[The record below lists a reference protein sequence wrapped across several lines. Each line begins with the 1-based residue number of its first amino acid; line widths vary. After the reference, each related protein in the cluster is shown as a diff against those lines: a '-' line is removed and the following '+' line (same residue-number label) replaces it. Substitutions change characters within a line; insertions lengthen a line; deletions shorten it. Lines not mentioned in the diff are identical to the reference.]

1 MRTPSLIT
9 LTLALLLPACGA
21 RQPTATSAPPV
32 AAAGD
37 AQVIAAAD
45 VPAASPWQG
54 LGRTELSTLVRDDA
68 RRRLDTEGEP
78 GFDAAQLGTYVT
90 TPAQGP
96 ALSGRRCDRLLDL
109 AVVALAN
116 GALDEAEG
124 LVRLVRARARNR
136 NMVFAGTTVLAEIA
150 RRRAGDDPAAQQ
162 RAIEG
167 VLRELP
173 RQRFGAATV
182 VFQMY
187 QTQAQLDARAE
198 QTRQQMVSPET
209 ARAVLW
215 FSEVMP
221 GVVRARERFLAAVT
235 AVRAELDRQPAE
247 PEYNFRDVDLA
258 GQRDARP
265 VNVAVWDVGTNPDL
279 FRAQLIENPG
289 EPANGQDD
297 DHDGLVDDTH
307 GIASDPDPAQTALFY
322 NPGEATIRQ
331 YSPFLRG
338 VMDLRAGMA
347 STPAAQ
353 RVLELQRGVTDAAA
367 ARALDQRLDEV
378 GEWAHGTHVAGIM
391 LRGNPHA
398 RLAIFRS
405 AWAGES
411 RVYDQRG
418 PTDAELDAE
427 AANIDAIAGFIN
439 RHRVRV
445 VNASLGFSR
454 EYVEDALRHER
465 ALYRTDADVRARAEV
480 VQQRRRAN
488 WQRVFTACP
497 QTLFVVAAG
506 NSNQDVIEYGE
517 VPASNDGATNLLVV
531 GAVDRF
537 GHWATFTN
545 SNPERVQV
553 FDHGVEVDSLV
564 PSGERVPL
572 SGTSMASPN
581 VANLAGKLA
590 ALDPALTPERLITVI
605 RETGRPIAAP
615 FNGRIT
621 DEAAAIARVRRERRP
636 VAPARPVTPARP
648 AAR

>member
-1 MRTPSLIT
+1 MQTPSLLT

-21 RQPTATSAPPV
+21 RQSSPSTVLSPV
-32 AAAGD
+32 ADAPD
-37 AQVIAAAD
+37 AQVAAAAD

-54 LGRTELSTLVRDDA
+54 LGRVELSTLVRDDA
-68 RRRLDTEGEP
+68 QRRLVTEGEP
-78 GFDAAQLGTYVT
+78 GFDAAQLGAYVAH
-90 TPAQGP
+90 PAQAP
-96 ALSGRRCDRLLDL
+96 ELSGRRCDRLLDL

-116 GALDEAEG
+116 HALDEAEG
-124 LVRLVRARARNR
+124 IVRLVRARARNR
-136 NMVFAGTTVLAEIA
+136 NMVFTGTTVLSEIA
-150 RRRAGDDPAAQQ
+150 RQRAGADTAAQQ

-173 RQRFGAATV
+173 KPRFGSATV
-182 VFQMY
+182 VFQVF
-187 QTQAQLDARAE
+187 QAQAQLDARVE
-198 QTRQQMVSPET
+198 QTKQQMVSAET

-221 GVVRARERFLAAVT
+221 DVVRHREQFLAAVAT
-235 AVRAELDRQPAE
+235 VRAELDRQPAE

-265 VNVAVWDVGTNPDL
+265 VNVAVWDVGTNPEL
-279 FRAQLIENPG
+279 FRTQLLENPG

-297 DHDGLVDDTH
+297 DHDGIVDDTW

-322 NPGEATIRQ
+322 NPGADVIAQ

-338 VMDLRAGMA
+338 VMDLRAGLA

-367 ARALDQRLDEV
+367 ARALDEHLGAV

-391 LRGNPHA
+391 LRGNPSA

-411 RVYDQRG
+411 RVYDERG
-418 PTDAELDAE
+418 PTDAELTAE
-427 AANIDAIAGFIN
+427 GANIDAIAGFIN
-439 RHRVRV
+439 RHHVRV

-480 VQQRRRAN
+480 VQERRRAN
-488 WQRVFTACP
+488 WQRVFAQCP

-506 NSNQDVIEYGE
+506 NSNQDVLEYGE
-517 VPASNDGATNLLVV
+517 VPASNNGATNLLVV

-564 PSGERVPL
+564 PSGEHVPL

-581 VANLAGKLA
+581 VANLAGKLV

-605 RETGRPIAAP
+605 RETGRAIAAP
-615 FNGRIT
+615 FSGRIT
-621 DEAAAIARVRRERRP
+621 DETAAIARVRRERRP
-636 VAPARPVTPARP
+636 

>member
-1 MRTPSLIT
+1 MQTPSLLA

-21 RQPTATSAPPV
+21 RQSSPSIVPSPV
-32 AAAGD
+32 ADAPD
-37 AQVIAAAD
+37 AQVAAAAD
-45 VPAASPWQG
+45 VPAASPWLG
-54 LGRTELSTLVRDDA
+54 LGRVELSTLVRDDA
-68 RRRLDTEGEP
+68 QRRLVTEGEP
-78 GFDAAQLGTYVT
+78 GFDAAQLGAYVAH
-90 TPAQGP
+90 PAQAP
-96 ALSGRRCDRLLDL
+96 ELSGRRCDRLLDL

-116 GALDEAEG
+116 HALDEAEG
-124 LVRLVRARARNR
+124 IVRLVRARARNR
-136 NMVFAGTTVLAEIA
+136 NMVFTGTTVLSEIA
-150 RRRAGDDPAAQQ
+150 RQRAGADTAAQQ

-173 RQRFGAATV
+173 KPRFGSATV
-182 VFQMY
+182 VFQVF
-187 QTQAQLDARAE
+187 QAQAQLDARVE
-198 QTRQQMVSPET
+198 QTKQQMVSAET

-221 GVVRARERFLAAVT
+221 DVVRHREQFLAAVAT
-235 AVRAELDRQPAE
+235 VRAELDRLAAE
-247 PEYNFRDVDLA
+247 PEFNFHDVDLA

-265 VNVAVWDVGTNPDL
+265 VNVAVWDVGTNPEL
-279 FRAQLIENPG
+279 FRTQLLENPG

-297 DHDGLVDDTH
+297 DHDGIVDDTW
-307 GIASDPDPAQTALFY
+307 GIASDPDPAQTGLFY
-322 NPGEATIRQ
+322 NPGADVIAQ

-338 VMDLRAGMA
+338 VMDLRAGLA

-367 ARALDQRLDEV
+367 ARALDEHLGAV

-391 LRGNPHA
+391 LRGNPSA

-411 RVYDQRG
+411 RVYDERG
-418 PTDAELDAE
+418 PTDAELTAE
-427 AANIDAIAGFIN
+427 GANIDAIAGFIN
-439 RHRVRV
+439 RHHVRV

-480 VQQRRRAN
+480 VQERRRAN
-488 WQRVFTACP
+488 WQRVFAQCP

-506 NSNQDVIEYGE
+506 NSNQDVLEYGE
-517 VPASNDGATNLLVV
+517 VPASNNGATNLLVV

-564 PSGERVPL
+564 PSGEHVPL

-581 VANLAGKLA
+581 VANLAGKLV

-605 RETGRPIAAP
+605 RETGRAIAAP
-615 FNGRIT
+615 FSGRIT
-621 DEAAAIARVRRERRP
+621 DETAAIARVRRERRP
-636 VAPARPVTPARP
+636 